1 VRRRAASAAAA
12 AGTLTLALTLAAT
25 VIAPAYASTASASI
39 VRTSIDHN
47 RMTVLMNAVGLS
59 AGERID
65 PSTARLTIGGQA
77 VAVVARPV
85 SDVTESVT
93 RTVILAVDISGS
105 MFGKPLA
112 AAKQAIHA
120 FVTAVPPDVKIGLVA
135 FGADAKL
142 VARPS
147 TNHAALLTAT
157 DALATKGETA
167 LYDGVLLAL
176 SSTGKAG
183 VRAVLVL
190 SDGDDTVSRHKVTD
204 VSNSLS
210 TDVLVDVVPLAT
222 TADQARLLASW
233 AKATGGRSIQAAN
246 SSQLAA
252 AFAAAAADASNQVVF
267 TAAVPASAAGSSVTV
282 TASISVGDAVL
293 SASDVTEISA
303 PPAVVTIP
311 PTPTATATPA
321 PAIVPIPEALPTSR
335 IAPTTLLYAGL
346 GALFLALVVVAAFA
360 LGVGAGNG
368 DAARVQRHMA
378 VYSLTRRGPRREPQT
393 TQFGDS
399 SVARNAVELADR
411 VARAR
416 GFDASLRRRLDAA
429 GVPMRGGEWVLL
441 HAGAVFVG
449 GFLFLALTGGQVLP
463 AIIGLVLGALAPG
476 AYLTIK
482 ESRRKAAFAEQ
493 LPEMLQ
499 LVAGSLSAGYSLP
512 QAFDTAARE
521 GSAPMSTEL
530 SRALVQTRLGLP
542 LEDALEA
549 VGERMLSK
557 DFSWVVMAIRIQRD
571 VGGNLAEVLTTVA
584 ETLRER
590 ERLRRQVNVLSAE
603 GKLSAYILFAL
614 PIIMALYML
623 VVRPAYISVLWT
635 TPTGLALLIVG
646 VGLQATGAFWLSKV
660 TKVEV

>member
-1 VRRRAASAAAA
+1 MRRRTAATATALTVGLSLIQMASAH
-12 AGTLTLALTLAAT
+12 
-25 VIAPAYASTASASI
+25 ASTPTASI
-39 VRTSIDHN
+39 VRTSIDN
-47 RMTVLMNAVGLS
+47 NKMTVLMSAVGLS
-59 AGERID
+59 ATERID
-65 PSTARLTIGGQA
+65 PSTARMTIGGQA
-77 VAVVARPV
+77 VTVVAQPV
-85 SDVTESVT
+85 NNATASVS

-120 FVTAVPPDVKIGLVA
+120 FVGAVPPDVKIGLIA
-135 FGADAKL
+135 FGADARL
-142 VARPS
+142 LARPS
-147 TNHAALLTAT
+147 TDHAALLKAT
-157 DALATKGETA
+157 DALVTKGETA
-167 LYDGVLLAL
+167 LYDGVILAV
-176 SSTGKAG
+176 SSAGKSG
-183 VRAVLVL
+183 IRAVLVL
-190 SDGDDTVSRHKVTD
+190 SDGVDTVSRHKVGD
-204 VSNSLS
+204 VAKSLS
-210 TDVLVDVVPLAT
+210 SDVLVDVVPLAT
-222 TADQARLLASW
+222 TATQARLLAGW
-233 AKATGGRSIQAAN
+233 ATATGGRSIEAAD
-246 SSQLAA
+246 SSRLAA
-252 AFAAAAADASNQVVF
+252 AFAAAAADASNQIVF
-267 TAAVPASAAGSSVTV
+267 TASVPPSAAGSSVTV
-282 TASISVGDAVL
+282 TASVSVGDAVL
-293 SASDVTEISA
+293 SASDVTDISA
-303 PPAVVTIP
+303 PPAVVTVP
-311 PTPTATATPA
+311 APTSSATP
-321 PAIVPIPEALPTSR
+321 PASASGPIQQVFPTSR
-335 IAPTTLLYAGL
+335 IAPITLLYTGL

-360 LGVGAGNG
+360 LGVGADNG

-378 VYSLTRRGPRREPQT
+378 VYSLTRRGAKREPQT

-411 VARAR
+411 VVRAR
-416 GFDASLRRRLDAA
+416 GFEASLRRRLDAA
-429 GVPMRGGEWVLL
+429 GVPLRGGEWLLL
-441 HAGAVFVG
+441 HIAAFFVG
-449 GFLFLALTGGQVLP
+449 GFLFLALTGGKVLP
-463 AIIGLVLGALAPG
+463 GIIGLVLGLLAPG

-521 GSAPMSTEL
+521 GTPPMSTEL
-530 SRALVQTRLGLP
+530 NRALVQARLGLP

-549 VGERMLSK
+549 VADRMLSK

-623 VVRPAYISVLWT
+623 VVRPAYIRVLWT
-635 TPTGLALLIVG
+635 TSLGLAMLIVG
-646 VGLQATGAFWLSKV
+646 VGLQAAGAFWLSKV